1 MAFVDWDKS
10 MVPLTWAIKKT
21 QDCTEFMYHSLHF
34 SIDRK
39 AGAPLAEQIFLGLR
53 SAIGDGRLAPQARL
67 PSWHDLAAQL
77 GVARGTVRQAY
88 ERLRDEQLVYT
99 AGAAGTFVCTGAG
112 ALPGGGLRPA
122 ARAAA
127 ALDVVQAFP
136 GHAVSTSPFQV
147 GVPAQDAFPFKTWS
161 RVMGRA
167 ARAAAAMPVAYPDP
181 RGEQALRAE
190 IAAYLCVARGLDC
203 TPAQVLVC
211 NGYAGALGLALRA
224 LELQGTQAWVEQPG
238 YMATRAALAA
248 AGLQAVPVAVDP
260 EGLDVAAGIRLAP
273 HARLAVVTPGQQAP
287 LGVTLSL
294 RRRQAL
300 LEWAV
305 QADAWVIEDDYL
317 GELQPQGRAAP
328 ALASQDR
335 AGRVLHI
342 GTFSKTLTPSLR
354 LGFLVAPPE
363 LADRLAHAAST
374 CGSAPAPVVQ
384 LAVAE
389 FLRSGAYLRH
399 LRHMKRLYQERR
411 QALGAALARLGA
423 VHAPAALGVLLQLPH
438 GVSDAAVAAQARR
451 LGMSP
456 SALSGWYAGQP
467 PAQGGLLLGVTNV
480 PEQAAGS
487 YCERLLALVRQQQ
500 PA

>member
-1 MAFVDWDKS
+1 
-10 MVPLTWAIKKT
+10 
-21 QDCTEFMYHSLHF
+21 MYHSLGL

-39 AGAPLAEQIFLGLR
+39 AAASLADQIFLGLR

-88 ERLRDEQLVYT
+88 ERLRDEQLVFT
-99 AGAAGTFVCTGAG
+99 AGAAGTFVCEGAG
-112 ALPGGGLRPA
+112 MNAGLGA
-122 ARAAA
+122 ARG
-127 ALDVVQAFP
+127 FP
-136 GHAVSTSPFQV
+136 GAVAEDITRIFPGRAVSTSPFQV

-167 ARAAAAMPVAYPDP
+167 ARSAAAMALAYPDP
-181 RGEQALRAE
+181 RGEYALRAE

-203 TPAQVLVC
+203 TPEQVLVC
-211 NGYAGALGLALRA
+211 GGYAGALNLALHA
-224 LELQGTQAWVEQPG
+224 LKLKGTQAWVEQPG
-238 YMATRAALAA
+238 YGAARDALLAA
-248 AGLQAVPVAVDP
+248 GVGLVPVAVDP
-260 EGLDVAAGIRLAP
+260 EGLDVAAGLKMAP

-300 LEWAV
+300 LEWAA
-305 QADAWVIEDDYL
+305 QSGAWIIEDDYL

-335 AGRVLHI
+335 AGRVLHL
-342 GTFSKTLTPSLR
+342 GTFSKTLTPTLR
-354 LGFLVAPPE
+354 VGFLVAPLE
-363 LADRLAHAAST
+363 LAGKMAQAASV
-374 CGSAPAPVVQ
+374 CSSAPPPVVQ
-384 LAVAE
+384 LAIAE

-411 QALGAALARLGA
+411 NALGAALDRLGA
-423 VHAPAALGVLLQLPH
+423 VHAPAALAVLLQLPP
-438 GVSDAAVAAQARR
+438 GVSDKEVAARARK

-456 SALSGWYAGQP
+456 SSLSGWYADGAA
-467 PAQGGLLLGVTNV
+467 PATGGLLLGVTNV
-480 PEQAAGS
+480 PEDKAAG
-487 YCERLLALVRQQQ
+487 YCERLLALTQ
-500 PA
+500 A

>member
-1 MAFVDWDKS
+1 
-10 MVPLTWAIKKT
+10 
-21 QDCTEFMYHSLHF
+21 MYHSLDL

-39 AGAPLAEQIFLGLR
+39 AAASLADQIFLGLR
-53 SAIGDGRLAPQARL
+53 NAIGDGRLAPQARL

-88 ERLRDEQLVYT
+88 ERLRDEQLVFT
-99 AGAAGTFVCTGAG
+99 AGAAGTFVCTGASASMG
-112 ALPGGGLRPA
+112 
-122 ARAAA
+122 AAA
-127 ALDVVQAFP
+127 AGALRDMSPAAAAQDVVQTFP
-136 GHAVSTSPFQV
+136 GRAVSTRPFQV

-161 RVMGRA
+161 RVLGRA
-167 ARAAAAMPVAYPDP
+167 ARTAAAMTLAYPDP
-181 RGEQALRAE
+181 RGEHSLRAE

-203 TPAQVLVC
+203 MPAQVLVC
-211 NGYAGALGLALRA
+211 NGYAGALSLVLHA
-224 LELQGTQAWVEQPG
+224 LELKGTEAWVEQPG
-238 YMATRAALAA
+238 YKATRDALLG
-248 AGLQAVPVAVDP
+248 AGIGLVPVPVDQ
-260 EGLDVAAGIRLAP
+260 EGLDVDAGMRSAP
-273 HARLAVVTPGQQAP
+273 RAKLAVVTPGQQAP

-300 LEWAV
+300 LEWAA
-305 QADAWVIEDDYL
+305 QAEAWIIEDDYL

-335 AGRVLHI
+335 AGRVLHL

-354 LGFLVAPPE
+354 VGFLVAPPA
-363 LADRLAHAAST
+363 LADKLAQAAST
-374 CGSAPAPVVQ
+374 CASAPPPVVQ

-411 QALGAALARLGA
+411 NALGAALDKLG
-423 VHAPAALGVLLQLPH
+423 VVQAPAALGVLLQLPQ
-438 GVSDAAVAAQARR
+438 GVSDVEVVARARR

-456 SALSGWYAGQP
+456 SALSAWYAGEA

-480 PEQAAGS
+480 PEDMAPG
-487 YCERLLALVRQQQ
+487 YCERLLALTR
-500 PA
+500 A

>member
-1 MAFVDWDKS
+1 
-10 MVPLTWAIKKT
+10 
-21 QDCTEFMYHSLHF
+21 MYHPIELTV
-34 SIDRK
+34 DRK
-39 AGAPLAEQIFLGLR
+39 AAASLADQIFLGLR
-53 SAIGDGRLAPQARL
+53 DAIGDGRLAPQARL

-88 ERLRDEQLVYT
+88 ERLRDEQLVFT
-99 AGAAGTFVCTGAG
+99 AGAAGTFVCAGTAGIGAR
-112 ALPGGGLRPA
+112 RPA
-122 ARAAA
+122 RDAGRRPSAA
-127 ALDVVQAFP
+127 ALDVAQAFP
-136 GHAVSTSPFQV
+136 GRAVSTVPFQV

-167 ARAAAAMPVAYPDP
+167 ARAAAAMPLAYPDP
-181 RGEQALRAE
+181 RGELALRAE

-211 NGYAGALGLALRA
+211 NGYAGALGLALQA
-224 LELQGTQAWVEQPG
+224 LELKGAQAWVENPG
-238 YMATRAALAA
+238 YMSTRDALAA
-248 AGLQAVPVAVDP
+248 AGLRPAPVPVDA
-260 EGLDVAAGIRLAP
+260 EGLDVAYGVQAAP

-300 LEWAV
+300 LEWAA
-305 QADAWVIEDDYL
+305 QAGAWIIEDDYL

-328 ALASQDR
+328 ALAAQDR
-335 AGRVLHI
+335 AGRVLHL

-354 LGFLVAPPE
+354 VGFLVAPPG
-363 LADRLAHAAST
+363 LADLLAQTAST
-374 CGSAPAPVVQ
+374 CGSAPPPVVQ

-411 QALGAALARLGA
+411 NGLGAALERLGA
-423 VHAPAALGVLLQLPH
+423 VHAPAALGVLLQLPP
-438 GVSDAAVAAQARR
+438 GVSDVEVAARARG
-451 LGMSP
+451 LGMAP
-456 SALSGWYAGQP
+456 SALSGWYAGKP

-480 PEQAAGS
+480 PEAAAPG
-487 YCERLLALVRQQQ
+487 YCERLLALSRN
-500 PA
+500 